1 MPTEARLKYLAKQ
14 AAKQADRLSDADR
27 QSEYEKVMGQF
38 TELGLGAD
46 PDVAK
51 FDELMSAWVKDAQP
65 RRGTIPVTS
74 AQRMIIYTFG
84 ISRKHTGVMFKSVAE
99 ESGQTESAQTV
110 DDETE
115 APQLVPNSESQTENK
130 KKITA
135 TKQTAPIVSAV
146 SRPRHARP
154 VSAAKNRPMNKP
166 KATSA

>member
-38 TELGLGAD
+38 TELGLSAD
-46 PDVAK
+46 PDVVK
-51 FDELMSAWVKDAQP
+51 FDELMSAWVKDSQP
-65 RRGTIPVTS
+65 RKGTIPVAS
-74 AQRMIIYTFG
+74 VQRMIIYTLG
-84 ISRKHTGVMFKSVAE
+84 ISRKHTGVMFKAP
-99 ESGQTESAQTV
+99 ESGSTT
-110 DDETE
+110 TE
-115 APQLVPNSESQTENK
+115 ASQDAENDEEIPTLVPNSESQTENK